1 MTGSGGVDT
10 QAPRPKIAAMERGK
24 LYLFL
29 SLHAQLTHCTVQA
42 RGLVGTHY
50 RR

>member
-10 QAPRPKIAAMERGK
+10 QAPRPKIAAMERGMTD
-24 LYLFL
+24 LLCGAAATAYFALQVRDQVAMRF
-29 SLHAQLTHCTVQA
+29 
-42 RGLVGTHY
+42 